1 MDLRRL
7 PKIELHLHLDCSLS
21 YQAVS
26 ALAPSVT
33 REEYQR
39 DYIAPARCANL
50 ADFLSR
56 APKGF
61 QLMQTE
67 DSLRLVAE
75 DVFRQ
80 LIEDGVIYA
89 EIRFAPLLHTE
100 RGLSPERV
108 VAVVEREVDRLIRET
123 GMQAGLILCTL
134 RHFTEAQ
141 SLLTAELVEKF
152 RGSRVVALDL
162 AGDEAGFPL
171 DAHVG
176 AYRYAREH
184 GLFRTAHAG
193 EGLGPE
199 SVWETLRLL
208 DPQRIGHGTRSIED
222 PKLVE
227 HLRRKRIH
235 LELCPSANVQIIPSI
250 GSMEEH
256 PIDRLYRAGVSLNVN
271 SDSRMLTPTTLTR
284 EYESL
289 QRVFNWTETRF
300 ATSESH
306 GFGGAFVDDEVK
318 QQLRKRLLGESA
330 KLPDCLT
337 SFRSVEGQIPGC
349 ATVRIRQPF

>member
-1 MDLRRL
+1 MDLRSL

-21 YQAVS
+21 FLAVA

-39 DYIAPARCANL
+39 DYIAPARCAHL

-61 QLMQTE
+61 RLMQTE
-67 DSLRLVAE
+67 DSLRLVTE
-75 DVFRQ
+75 DIFRQ
-80 LIEDGVIYA
+80 LVEDGVIYA

-100 RGLSPERV
+100 QGLSAERV
-108 VAVVEREVDRLIRET
+108 VAVVERAVERLIRET

-141 SLLTAELVEKF
+141 SLLTARLVEKF

-193 EGLGPE
+193 EALGPE

-227 HLRRKRIH
+227 HLSRKRIH
-235 LELCPSANVQIIPSI
+235 LEVCPTANVQIIPSI

-271 SDSRMLTPTTLTR
+271 SDSRMLTPTTLTN

-289 QRVFNWTETRF
+289 QRVFNWTERDLLR
-300 ATSESH
+300 ANLM
-306 GFGGAFVDDEVK
+306 GLDAAFLGDEMK
-318 QQLRKRLLGESA
+318 KQLRKKILEAGPESA
-330 KLPDCLT
+330 PLV
-337 SFRSVEGQIPGC
+337 SAR
-349 ATVRIRQPF
+349 

>member
-1 MDLRRL
+1 MELRSL
-7 PKIELHLHLDCSLS
+7 SKIELHLHLDCSLS
-21 YQAVS
+21 FQAVS

-33 REEYQR
+33 REEYHR
-39 DYIAPARCANL
+39 DYIAPPRCANL

-61 QLMQTE
+61 RLMQTE
-67 DSLRLVAE
+67 DSLRLVTE

-89 EIRFAPLLHTE
+89 EIRFAPLLHNE

-108 VAVVEREVDRLIRET
+108 VAVVERSVDDLIRQT

-134 RHFTEAQ
+134 RNFTQAQ
-141 SLLTAELVEKF
+141 SLLTASLVERF

-171 DAHVG
+171 DAHVRT
-176 AYRYAREH
+176 YRYAREH

-235 LELCPSANVQIIPSI
+235 LELCPTANVQIIPSI

-271 SDSRMLTPTTLTR
+271 FDSRMLTPTTLTT

-289 QRVFNWTETRF
+289 QRVFNWNEQDLLSTNLMGLDAAF
-300 ATSESH
+300 ADDDAKQLLKECLLKAY
-306 GFGGAFVDDEVK
+306 GGAS
-318 QQLRKRLLGESA
+318 RSA
-330 KLPDCLT
+330 
-337 SFRSVEGQIPGC
+337 
-349 ATVRIRQPF
+349 

>member
-1 MDLRRL
+1 MELRSL

-21 YQAVS
+21 FQAVS
-26 ALAPSVT
+26 ALAPSIS

-50 ADFLSR
+50 ADFLTR

-61 QLMQTE
+61 HLMQTE
-67 DSLRLVAE
+67 DSLRLVTE

-80 LIEDGVIYA
+80 LIDDGVIYA

-100 RGLSPERV
+100 RGLNPERV
-108 VAVVEREVDRLIRET
+108 VAVVERMVERLIRET

-134 RHFTEAQ
+134 RHFSEAQ
-141 SLLTAELVEKF
+141 SLLTAQLVEKF

-208 DPQRIGHGTRSIED
+208 DPHRIGHGTRSIED

-227 HLRRKRIH
+227 HLRREHIH
-235 LELCPSANVQIIPSI
+235 LEICPSANVQIIPSI

-271 SDSRMLTPTTLTR
+271 SDSRMLTPTNLTR

-289 QRVFNWTETRF
+289 QLTFNWTKQDFLR
-300 ATSESH
+300 ANLM
-306 GFGGAFVDDEVK
+306 GLDAAFVDVEMK
-318 QQLRKRLLGESA
+318 QRLRKRLPETQGEVN
-330 KLPDCLT
+330 L
-337 SFRSVEGQIPGC
+337 SV
-349 ATVRIRQPF
+349 

>member
-1 MDLRRL
+1 MDLRSL

-21 YQAVS
+21 FQAVS
-26 ALAPSVT
+26 ALAPSVS

-56 APKGF
+56 APMGF
-61 QLMQTE
+61 RLMQTE
-67 DSLRLVAE
+67 DSLRLVTE
-75 DVFRQ
+75 DVFQQ

-100 RGLSPERV
+100 QGLSPERV
-108 VAVVEREVDRLIRET
+108 VAVVERAVEQLTRET

-134 RHFTEAQ
+134 RHFNETQ
-141 SLLTAELVEKF
+141 SILTAKLVNDF
-152 RGSRVVALDL
+152 RGSRVVALDI

-171 DAHVG
+171 DAHVA

-199 SVWETLRLL
+199 SMWETLRLL
-208 DPQRIGHGTRSIED
+208 EPQRIGHGTRCIED
-222 PKLVE
+222 PNLVDY
-227 HLRRKRIH
+227 LRRERIH
-235 LELCPSANVQIIPSI
+235 LELCPTSNVQIIPSI
-250 GSMEEH
+250 KSMGEH

-284 EYESL
+284 EYECL
-289 QRVFNWTETRF
+289 QRVFNWSEQDLLRASLMGLDAAFADET
-300 ATSESH
+300 
-306 GFGGAFVDDEVK
+306 VK
-318 QQLRKRLLGESA
+318 EQLKKCILEKYGRTNPS
-330 KLPDCLT
+330 T
-337 SFRSVEGQIPGC
+337 
-349 ATVRIRQPF
+349 

>member
-1 MDLRRL
+1 MDRFSFSGYRKPMELRAL

-21 YQAVS
+21 YRAVS

-33 REEYQR
+33 REEYER

-56 APKGF
+56 APMGF
-61 QLMQTE
+61 RLMQTE
-67 DSLRLVAE
+67 DALRLVTE
-75 DVFRQ
+75 DVFQQ
-80 LIEDGVIYA
+80 LLEDGVIYA

-100 RGLSPERV
+100 QGLSPERV
-108 VAVVEREVDRLIRET
+108 VAVVERSVERLIRET
-123 GMQAGLILCTL
+123 GMQAGVILCTL

-141 SLLTAELVEKF
+141 SLQTAKLVEQF

-176 AYRYAREH
+176 AYRHAREH

-193 EGLGPE
+193 EALGPE

-227 HLRRKRIH
+227 HLRSKRIH

-250 GSMEEH
+250 RSMEEH

-271 SDSRMLTPTTLTR
+271 SDSRMLTPTTLTN
-284 EYESL
+284 EYECL
-289 QRVFNWTETRF
+289 QRVFNW
-300 ATSESH
+300 SEQDLLRANLM
-306 GFGGAFVDDEVK
+306 GLDAAFVDDTLK
-318 QQLRKRLLGESA
+318 QQLRKRLMGANGGPNPSA
-330 KLPDCLT
+330 
-337 SFRSVEGQIPGC
+337 
-349 ATVRIRQPF
+349 